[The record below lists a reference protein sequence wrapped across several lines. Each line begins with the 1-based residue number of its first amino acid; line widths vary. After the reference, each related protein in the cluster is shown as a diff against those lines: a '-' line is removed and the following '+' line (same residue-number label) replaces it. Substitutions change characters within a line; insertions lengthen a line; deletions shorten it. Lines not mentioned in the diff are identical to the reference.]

1 MTYNG
6 KTQESIEGEWIQ
18 KMCRKL
24 QNNFLHT
31 KMAQVRGFEP
41 PRP

>member
-18 KMCRKL
+18 KMCRKF
-24 QNNFLHT
+24 QNG
-31 KMAQVRGFEP
+31 VGERI
-41 PRP
+41 